1 MNVDKPYKDFK
12 KLIEKA
18 YRFLKVETENSLVV
32 IKGLVDSKYQNV
44 IISDKM
50 MNDFRRISDILKS
63 NYNGYYILNDKP
75 ASLYEIMKTFE
86 RYTPSSL
93 TRYKG
98 LGEMNGKDLFE
109 STLDA
114 SNRTLIRYT
123 IEDVKKEI
131 ETIQYLE
138 SNKNELLKDI
148 KVSRMDII
156 E

>member
-1 MNVDKPYKDFK
+1 
-12 KLIEKA
+12 
-18 YRFLKVETENSLVV
+18 
-32 IKGLVDSKYQNV
+32 
-44 IISDKM
+44 
-50 MNDFRRISDILKS
+50 
-63 NYNGYYILNDKP
+63 
-75 ASLYEIMKTFE
+75 MKTFE

-114 SNRTLIRYT
+114 ENRTLIRYN

-138 SNKNELLKDI
+138 NNKSDLLKDI

>member
-1 MNVDKPYKDFK
+1 MHD
-12 KLIEKA
+12 L
-18 YRFLKVETENSLVV
+18 RKV
-32 IKGLVDSKYQNV
+32 
-44 IISDKM
+44 SDL
-50 MNDFRRISDILKS
+50 LKS
-63 NYNGYYILNDKP
+63 NYSNYYILNDKY

-114 SNRTLIRYT
+114 ENRTLIRYN

-138 SNKNELLKDI
+138 NNKNELLKDI